1 MLIHEHRGLK
11 MKIDSHDSLL
21 EYDDGLDVDS
31 GLLVDMFPGDLDAR
45 RRIECYRELKQLRH
59 FLDDPE
65 FDYDFN

>member
-1 MLIHEHRGLK
+1 
-11 MKIDSHDSLL
+11 MKIEADDSLL
-21 EYDDGLDVDS
+21 DDGEGPDVDS
-31 GLLVDMFPGDLDAR
+31 DLLVDMFPGDLDAR